1 MPTVHSELANAYLAT
16 GAREQAAK
24 EFGIELEINPLDF
37 DANLGLGLICRENG
51 RPEEAVGLL
60 KKALAARP
68 DEVSALYQMAL
79 WQSSNGVTAEA
90 VRLLEQIVKKAPD
103 FSNAHVQ
110 LARLY
115 YKLNR
120 IAEAEHESAEIK
132 RLDEEQQ
139 KAARQL
145 SEAQLKER
153 AEKQKPTTV
162 TQPDQRA
169 GGSTPKKP

>member
-1 MPTVHSELANAYLAT
+1 M
-16 GAREQAAK
+16 
-24 EFGIELEINPLDF
+24 
-37 DANLGLGLICRENG
+37 
-51 RPEEAVGLL
+51 L
-60 KKALAARP
+60 KIALAVRP

-79 WQSSNGVTAEA
+79 FQSSKGETAEA

-120 IAEAEHESAEIK
+120 TAEAEHEKAEIK
-132 RLDEEQQ
+132 RLDEEKQ

-145 SEAQLKER
+145 AEEQQKQR
-153 AEKQKPTTV
+153 AETPKPQSTTV
-162 TQPDQRA
+162 TRTDRA
-169 GGSTPKKP
+169 PAGSTPKP

>member
-1 MPTVHSELANAYLAT
+1 
-16 GAREQAAK
+16 
-24 EFGIELEINPLDF
+24 
-37 DANLGLGLICRENG
+37 
-51 RPEEAVGLL
+51 
-60 KKALAARP
+60 RP

-79 WQSSNGVTAEA
+79 YQSSKGVIAEA
-90 VRLLEQIVKKAPD
+90 VRLLEQIVRKAPD

-120 IAEAEHESAEIK
+120 TAAAEHESAEIK

-145 SEAQLKER
+145 SEAQVKER
-153 AEKQKPTTV
+153 AEKPKPQSTPV
-162 TQPDQRA
+162 TQPDRRPA
-169 GGSTPKKP
+169 